1 MSKKWARWIIG
12 NNTETKAVKKQK
24 SMKSIFTNADFM
36 LFYFGIGL
44 IFVPAS

>member
-12 NNTETKAVKKQK
+12 NKTETKAVKKQK

-36 LFYFGIGL
+36 LFYLGL
-44 IFVPAS
+44 A